1 MPAFLSRGFSSTPVW
16 RQRCKVKITEGSCQ
30 HNKKRLPTPA
40 PCCAAVQLHHP
51 QGAEQCTG
59 WAGLLSQQRGKPQA
73 PRSWHKKR
81 WLLLFWE
88 EQLVLAQDAV
98 HQQDSGSPQAASA
111 ELLGALHRAGRD
123 LWAAFWSKSTQTRKL
138 CSLFQTKYGKLIA
151 CYKRDLLQIKQKQ
164 D

>member
-1 MPAFLSRGFSSTPVW
+1 MSAQQKKASHPSSM
-16 RQRCKVKITEGSCQ
+16 
-30 HNKKRLPTPA
+30 L
-40 PCCAAVQLHHP
+40 CCVQLHHP
-51 QGAEQCTG
+51 QGAKQCTG

-73 PRSWHKKR
+73 PRSWHKER

-98 HQQDSGSPQAASA
+98 HQQDSGCPRAASA
-111 ELLGALHRAGRD
+111 ESLGALHRAGRD